1 MQPALSLP
9 VHWSLL
15 RVDALARALEEA
27 YGLSQVHCQPIKAT
41 INDTY
46 QVWASEGRF
55 VLRISRAHQRSA
67 DDITAELAAMTAL
80 AVDRVKVAA
89 VVPLW
94 TGELLLPIQ
103 APEGVRYAVLFT
115 LIEGVQLSKAPD
127 AGDVRRYG
135 RTVAAMHDIW
145 DEKALTVTRP
155 RLDATRLI
163 DAPLAALA
171 SVLTHPQD
179 VANLQRVGER
189 VRTTLR
195 DLPETPPLFGLI
207 HGDLIPSNT
216 LLRPDGTIVL
226 LDFDFC
232 GWGWRVYDLA
242 SYLLEIEYWGAAPT
256 TAEAFLQGYEEK
268 RVLDSLER
276 DLLPTFEVIRAISS
290 LGTPA
295 LHVNEWGSAYLTEQ
309 MVTIHLEI
317 IQRNLL
323 KMR

>member
-1 MQPALSLP
+1 MQPVLSLP

-27 YGLSQVHCQPIKAT
+27 YELSQVRCQLIKAT

-55 VLRISRAHQRSA
+55 VLRISRAHERSA
-67 DDITAELAAMTAL
+67 DDIIAELAAMTAL
-80 AVDRVKVAA
+80 VVDRVQVADII
-89 VVPLW
+89 PLR
-94 TGELLLPIQ
+94 TGEHLLSIQ

-115 LIEGVQLSKAPD
+115 FVEGVQLSRAPG

-135 RTVAAMHDIW
+135 RTVAAMHNIW

-155 RLDATRLI
+155 RLDTARLI

-179 VANLQRVGER
+179 VANLQKAGER

-195 DLPETPPLFGLI
+195 DLPETPPQFGLI

-216 LLRPDGTIVL
+216 LLRSDGTIVL

-232 GWGWRVYDLA
+232 GWGWRMYDLA

-256 TAEAFLQGYEEK
+256 TAEAFLQGYE
-268 RVLDSLER
+268 VLRKLDPLER
-276 DLLPTFEVIRAISS
+276 DLLPAFVVIRTIFS
-290 LGTPA
+290 LGIPA
-295 LHVNEWGSAYLTEQ
+295 LHVNEWGSAYLTER
-309 MVTIHLEI
+309 MVDTQLEI